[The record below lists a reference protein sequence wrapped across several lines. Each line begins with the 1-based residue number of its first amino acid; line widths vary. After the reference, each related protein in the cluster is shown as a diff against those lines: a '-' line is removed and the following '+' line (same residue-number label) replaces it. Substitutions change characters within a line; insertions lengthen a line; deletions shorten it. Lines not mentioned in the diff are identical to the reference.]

1 MNKLLI
7 AAVLALITGAT
18 YVGIHKNQLTVSQPI
33 CLAGQYVVLDGH
45 IWWVHGNMQT
55 FNLPGHTVMLIR
67 GNAMVNGTIYGN
79 YTEIPCKIPNQ
90 FH

>member
-1 MNKLLI
+1 MHKLIFAVI
-7 AAVLALITGAT
+7 AAFLTMGAA
-18 YVGIHKNQLTVSQPI
+18 YVGVHKNQLTVSQPI

-55 FNLPGHTVMLIR
+55 FNLPGNHVAVLIR

-79 YTEIPCKIPNQ
+79 YTEIPCK
-90 FH
+90 

>member
-1 MNKLLI
+1 MHRLVFAVI
-7 AAVLALITGAT
+7 AAFLAMGAA

-45 IWWVHGNMQT
+45 VWWVHGDMRT
-55 FNLPGHTVMLIR
+55 FNLPPNHTAILIR

-79 YTEIPCKIPNQ
+79 YTQIPCK
-90 FH
+90 